1 VEQKLLSVHGRRLNP
16 PSLLYKE
23 KATIDG
29 NRSWKALKPFNK
41 TLQQEVLLSLAIH
54 TDERSIQGSGIGQFT
69 HKLAIQLKIMEAEGK
84 A

>member
-1 VEQKLLSVHGRRLNP
+1 M
-16 PSLLYKE
+16 LYKE

-84 A
+84 AQDHIVTHGFQPKIHQPR